1 MAPPLVN
8 QSLDKA
14 SDRLV
19 VLKNKHL
26 EIQNLLEK
34 HTKAADEIQHLD
46 TLKANNQRGA
56 LMIRKKR
63 KDLLRRITEALQGVD
78 EILKEYPE
86 LNRKKHFIDLQDAVK
101 EDIFADDDNATNFN
115 KHFSRIVNLQKK
127 KE

>member
-78 EILKEYPE
+78 ENFEKEYPRTE
-86 LNRKKHFIDLQDAVK
+86 
-101 EDIFADDDNATNFN
+101 
-115 KHFSRIVNLQKK
+115 
-127 KE
+127 